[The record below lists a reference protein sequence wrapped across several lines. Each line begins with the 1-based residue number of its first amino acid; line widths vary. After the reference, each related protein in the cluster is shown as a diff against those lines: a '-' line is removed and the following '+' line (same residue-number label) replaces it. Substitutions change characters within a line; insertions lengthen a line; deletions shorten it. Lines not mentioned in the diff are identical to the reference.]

1 MCVEAEA
8 VYRGPGPKP
17 EVSGAAVFVKDSQVS
32 AEGSGAS
39 QVSLREGEKREG
51 RRRERMEGR
60 DLGREWRVRG
70 ERERMKGRG
79 Q

>member
-39 QVSLREGEKREG
+39 QVSLREREEGGEEEG
-51 RRRERMEGR
+51 ENGGEGPRERMEG
-60 DLGREWRVRG
+60 
-70 ERERMKGRG
+70 
-79 Q
+79 